1 MNQGFHMI
9 DVGGKSP
16 THRIAIA
23 EGRIHVG
30 AHAFDLIRQRA
41 LPKGDVLVLAEIAG
55 IQGAKT
61 ASQLIPLCHP
71 MGLDQVQILTDLE
84 ETTCSIRV
92 SCVASTHAKTGVEM
106 EALAGVNAALLTI
119 WDLTKMVEPDLTIDG
134 VRLLAKVGG
143 KSGLWLN
150 PAGVPAWVKDK
161 VAPKPTQTLKGVTA
175 TFITLS
181 DRAAAG
187 IYEDKATPVGI
198 ALLESLGADING
210 AHVIPDEPAELTRKI
225 REIQAEG
232 HTRLIITSGG
242 TGVAPRDKT
251 PETIA
256 ALADRV
262 IPGIG
267 EQLRLY
273 GAQFTPFSWSSRSIG
288 ATCGNMLIITLPGN
302 PKAVREGI
310 ECLHKQIPHLINT
323 IDNIKHD

>member
-1 MNQGFHMI
+1 MI
-9 DVGGKSP
+9 DVGGKAP

-23 EGRIHVG
+23 EGRIVIG
-30 AHAFDLIRQRA
+30 PHAFTLIRDRA

-55 IQGAKT
+55 IQGAKS

-71 MGLDQVQILTDLE
+71 MGLDQVQIRTELE
-84 ETTCSIRV
+84 EDDAAVRV
-92 SCVASTHAKTGVEM
+92 FCTASTHAKTGVEM
-106 EALAGVNAALLTI
+106 EALAGANAALLTI
-119 WDLTKMVEPDLTIDG
+119 WDLTKMVEPDLLIDG

-150 PAGVPAWVKDK
+150 PTGVPDWVKDK
-161 VAPKPTQTLKGVTA
+161 ICPPMPQTLQGIAVA
-175 TFITLS
+175 IITLS

-187 IYEDKATPVGI
+187 VYEDKATPVAQ
-198 ALLESLGADING
+198 ALLESFGATVTNTY
-210 AHVIPDEPAELTRKI
+210 VIPDEPTTLTKKI
-225 REIQAEG
+225 LDIQQEG
-232 HTRLIITSGG
+232 RARLIITTGG
-242 TGVAPRDKT
+242 TGIAPRDQT
-251 PETIA
+251 PDTIA
-256 ALADRV
+256 RLADRI

-273 GAQFTPFSWSSRSIG
+273 GSQFTPFSWSSRSIG
-288 ATCGNMLIITLPGN
+288 ATLGNMLILTLPGN